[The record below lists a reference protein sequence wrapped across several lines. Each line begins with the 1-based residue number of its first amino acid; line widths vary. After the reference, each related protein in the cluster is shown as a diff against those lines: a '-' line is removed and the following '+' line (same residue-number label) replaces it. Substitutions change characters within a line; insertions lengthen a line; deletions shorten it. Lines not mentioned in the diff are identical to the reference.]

1 MTRGRVT
8 ALLWR
13 RLRGLGTVVA
23 SLALAALAAAPPAFA
38 TDCLTAAPPSPT
50 APPNALRF
58 GITPQAA
65 GSAGPT
71 QGDVSPENQSKAL
84 KALHRLKP
92 NKRQLVLRLNRLF
105 WSDGQAGIDRFAD
118 LIDGYGAEGLQSE
131 VQVRYHPPPGGDSAD
146 WESFVRAA
154 VDELATL
161 RHPTSGRPYVVAM
174 SITNEANFPLSPN
187 TSDGA
192 YAGVLDAL
200 VAGIV
205 AARDEAAKVGRPDLA
220 LGFTVMWRWDPNSD
234 QRFWEDLGRR
244 ATETPE
250 FRSALDYVGLQ
261 AYPGLVWPPTPLPGR
276 SAGDEIAEALT
287 LVRDCYMPKAGLGV
301 GVDLWITENGY
312 ATNLGRTES
321 QQLADLTSTID
332 AAHRLS
338 GTLGVTDYRYF
349 NLRDNRSDGT
359 DLFDAVGLLR
369 DDYSEKPAFATY
381 RSLVHSYGELA
392 P

>member
-1 MTRGRVT
+1 MTG
-8 ALLWR
+8 LLWR
-13 RLRGLGTVVA
+13 RRRRLA
-23 SLALAALAAAPPAFA
+23 SAAACLAMTALVTPAPALA
-38 TDCLTAAPPSPT
+38 TDCLTATPPLPT
-50 APPNALRF
+50 APANALRF

-71 QGDVSPENQSKAL
+71 QGDVAPEDKSKTL
-84 KALHRLKP
+84 KALHRLGP
-92 NKRQLVLRLNRLF
+92 NNGQLVLRLNRLF

-118 LIDGYGAEGLQSE
+118 EIDAYAAEGFQTE
-131 VQVRYHPPPGGDSAD
+131 VQVRYHPPAGHEGDIAG
-146 WESFVRAA
+146 WESFVRAV
-154 VDELATL
+154 VDKLAT
-161 RHPTSGRPYVVAM
+161 RREPTSGRPSVVAM
-174 SITNEANFPLSPN
+174 SITNEANLPISPN

-205 AARDEAAKVGRPDLA
+205 AARDEATNVGRPDLA
-220 LGFTVMWRWDPNSD
+220 LGFTVMWRWDPDSD
-234 QRFWEDLGRR
+234 QRFWEDLGSR
-244 ATETPE
+244 ATPE

-261 AYPGLVWPPTPLPGR
+261 AYPGLVWPPAPLPGR
-276 SAGDEIAEALT
+276 SAGDEMAEALT
-287 LVRDCYMPKAGLGV
+287 LLRDCYMPKAGLGREE
-301 GVDLWITENGY
+301 DLWVTENGY

-321 QQLADLTSTID
+321 QQAMDLRSTID
-332 AAHRLS
+332 AVHRLS

-369 DDYSEKPAFATY
+369 DDYSRKPAFATY
-381 RSLVHSYGELA
+381 RLLVADYGEPA